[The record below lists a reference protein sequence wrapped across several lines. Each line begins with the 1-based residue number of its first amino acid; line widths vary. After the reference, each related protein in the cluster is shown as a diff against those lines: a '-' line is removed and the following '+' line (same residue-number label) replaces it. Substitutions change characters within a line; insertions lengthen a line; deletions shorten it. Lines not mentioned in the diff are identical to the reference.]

1 MNFYEKKHIGGKNV
15 SSFGAFSYDKVV
27 EFSLLI
33 PRRCGAVKVYMHL
46 FGEGLENHKYMK
58 FDFKWSAMQSDNDIY
73 TCQLDM
79 SKIGVGLYYYK
90 YEIVADSTIFLGE
103 GTRENELAQIDNN
116 DGLVQLTVFKEES
129 TCAKWMHGGIMY
141 HIFVDRFN
149 KSGKCKPKKGAIMN
163 NDWYNGIPQFADV
176 PGGYVENNM
185 FFGGDLYGII
195 EKLDYIESL
204 GVTCLYLS
212 PIFDAYSNHKYDTG
226 DYMSVDSMFGSEKAL
241 DQLIKETKKRGIH
254 IIFDGVFNHTGADS
268 IYFNKEGNYPS
279 VGAYQSKESPYYDW
293 YNFRSY
299 PDDYECWWNVKI
311 LPRVDSNNTSYKKFI
326 LGDGGV
332 IEKWMKKG
340 IDGFRLDVA
349 DELSDDF
356 LKTLNQKLKSINP
369 DGIVYGE
376 VWEDASNKIAYDK
389 RKKYFLGNELDS
401 VMNYPFR
408 EAIIDYLKYGNYERF
423 YNTCKM
429 LSSHYPKHNADLLM
443 NLLGTHDTERILT
456 VLGVDRVDGYTNAE
470 LSTKKMTRAEYKKAK
485 ELLMLAYTIV
495 ATVPGVPCI
504 YYGDEVGM
512 QGYRDPFNRLPF
524 PWGKED
530 KEILEFYQKIGKIRR
545 GEAVFKGGLFKL
557 LECNFDVLAF
567 ARYNDEEF
575 VVTIVNRSQEKYC
588 FDSNISLKSCDT
600 NRKISTIQ
608 PLSSYVLKGY
618 GSIDDF
624 EFALYKN
631 DKKDA

>member
-1 MNFYEKKHIGGKNV
+1 MNFYESKHIAGKDV
-15 SSFGAFSYDKVV
+15 STFGAFSSDKVV
-27 EFSLLI
+27 DFSLLI
-33 PRRCGAVKVYMHL
+33 PRRCGATGVYLHL
-46 FGEGLENHKYMK
+46 FGEGIENHKYMK
-58 FDFKWSAMQSDNDIY
+58 FYFNWTRVEGENDIY
-73 TCQLDM
+73 TCKIDM
-79 SKIGVGLYYYK
+79 SKVGIGLYYYK
-90 YEIVADSTIFLGE
+90 YEVVSDIVFYLGE
-103 GTRENELAQIDNN
+103 GKKMNQLAQIENN
-116 DGLVQLTVFKEES
+116 DGLIQLTVFNEKS
-129 TCAKWMHGGIMY
+129 SSVKWMQGGIMY

-149 KSGKCKPKKGAIMN
+149 KSGKCKPKKSAIMN

-241 DQLIKETKKRGIH
+241 EELIKEAKKRDMH

-268 IYFNKEGNYPS
+268 IYFNKEGNYNS
-279 VGAYQSKESPYYDW
+279 LGAYQSKESPYYEW
-293 YNFRSY
+293 YNFRNY
-299 PDDYECWWNVKI
+299 PDDYECWWDVKI
-311 LPRVDSNNTSYKKFI
+311 LPRVNSNNQSYKNYI

-356 LKTLNQKLKSINP
+356 LKTLNNKLKSINP
-369 DGIVYGE
+369 EGVVYGE

-389 RKKYFLGNELDS
+389 RKKYFLGGELDS

-408 EAIIDYLKYGNYERF
+408 EAIIEYLKYGNYDKF
-423 YNTCKM
+423 YSTCKM

-456 VLGVDRVDGYTNAE
+456 VLGVDSVDGFTNQE
-470 LSTKKMTRAEYKKAK
+470 LSTKKMTRTEYSKAK
-485 ELLMLAYTIV
+485 ALLKLAYAIV

-504 YYGDEVGM
+504 YYGDEAGM

-530 KEILEFYQKIGKIRR
+530 NEILEFYQKIGKIRR
-545 GEAVFKGGLFKL
+545 QEEVFKGGLFNL
-557 LECNFDVLAF
+557 LECNSEILAF

-575 VVTIVNRSQEKYC
+575 TVTLVNRSTEKYS
-588 FDSNISLKSCDT
+588 FESSIPLKSCET
-600 NRKISTIQ
+600 NRKITAIKPQ
-608 PLSSYVLKGY
+608 TAYILKGK
-618 GSIDDF
+618 GDALSLGL
-624 EFALYKN
+624 EFYKEQ
-631 DKKDA
+631 KKDV